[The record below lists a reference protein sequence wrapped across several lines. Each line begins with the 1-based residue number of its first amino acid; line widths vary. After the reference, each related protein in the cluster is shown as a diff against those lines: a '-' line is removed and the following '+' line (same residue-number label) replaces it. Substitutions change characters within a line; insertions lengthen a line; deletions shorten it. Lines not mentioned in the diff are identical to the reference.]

1 MPWNNPIRITVV
13 LCEGIKRF
21 QEKKRCWVLFTTT
34 ELEDLTTQH
43 EIMGFKALDGLA
55 LDYLSSMFTERSRS
69 GYL

>member
-1 MPWNNPIRITVV
+1 M
-13 LCEGIKRF
+13 LGA
-21 QEKKRCWVLFTTT
+21 FTTT